1 MHSFLLNWRSKKERK
16 GSHIINHLPIRIW
29 GRNAP
34 IPYSQKVEEFC
45 TMAKTIQEQ
54 IAEMEARCNQL
65 EGLQKLFEKA
75 VKNEFGIDSKKIH
88 KMIHNQN
95 ISSNFIQ
102 KIATYF
108 CLKTDE
114 DFADFLTI
122 FCTESSL
129 DYFISKRT
137 NKDEA

>member
-1 MHSFLLNWRSKKERK
+1 
-16 GSHIINHLPIRIW
+16 
-29 GRNAP
+29 
-34 IPYSQKVEEFC
+34 
-45 TMAKTIQEQ
+45 MAKTIQEQ

-95 ISSNFIQ
+95 ISSDFIP

-129 DYFISKRT
+129 DYFINKRT
-137 NKDEA
+137 NKDEM

>member
-1 MHSFLLNWRSKKERK
+1 
-16 GSHIINHLPIRIW
+16 
-29 GRNAP
+29 
-34 IPYSQKVEEFC
+34 
-45 TMAKTIQEQ
+45 MAKTIQEQ
-54 IAEMEARCNQL
+54 IAEMEARCSQL
-65 EGLQKLFEKA
+65 EELQKLFEKA
-75 VKNEFGIDSKKIH
+75 VKHEFGIEAKKIH

-95 ISSNFIQ
+95 ISSDFIQ
-102 KIATYF
+102 KIVTYF

-137 NKDEA
+137 NKEEM